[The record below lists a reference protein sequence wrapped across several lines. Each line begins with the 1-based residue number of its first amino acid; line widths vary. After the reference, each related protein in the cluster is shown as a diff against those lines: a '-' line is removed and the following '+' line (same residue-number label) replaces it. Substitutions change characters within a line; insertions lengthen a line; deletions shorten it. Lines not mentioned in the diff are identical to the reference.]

1 MNCTGRRAA
10 FRAILAGDRCVHPA
24 SVYDPLSAC
33 MAEELGCE
41 LGMFAGSVAA
51 LVVLGA
57 PDIVLLTLSEFAG
70 QAHRICRAGA
80 LPLLV
85 DADHGYGNALNVR
98 RTVEELETAGVAA
111 LTIEDTLLPQPFGA
125 SETRLISV
133 EEGIGKLRA
142 ALDARQ
148 DAGLAVIGRT
158 SAPAVTGLDNAI
170 ARLTAYQ
177 ETGIDAMFFTG
188 IHSHEQLDAISAAAR
203 VPLILGGLPPELAD
217 ADYLAARGVRVA
229 LRGHQPVMAAIQA
242 AWETMRRLQEG
253 ASPQSLAGM
262 LAPEEL
268 LDRLTGKSRIQRMQS
283 AFLGLPPR

>member
-10 FRAILAGDRCVHPA
+10 FRAILTGDRCVHPA
-24 SVYDPLSAC
+24 SVYDPLSAR

-57 PDIVLLTLSEFAG
+57 PDVVLLTLSEFAD
-70 QAHRICRAGA
+70 QAHRICRAGT

-98 RTVEELETAGVAA
+98 RTVEELETAGIAA

-125 SETRLISV
+125 TGTSLISV
-133 EEGIGKLRA
+133 EEGTGKLRA

-158 SAPAVTGLDNAI
+158 SAVSVTGLEDAI
-170 ARLTAYQ
+170 ARFTAYQ
-177 ETGIDAMFFTG
+177 RTGIDAMFFTG
-188 IHSHEQLDAISAAAR
+188 VQTREQLDAISAVAR
-203 VPLILGGLPPELAD
+203 VPLILGGVLAELAD
-217 ADYLAARGVRVA
+217 AGYLASRGVRVA

-253 ASPQSLAGM
+253 ASPHSLAEA
-262 LAPEEL
+262 LVSEEL
-268 LDRLTGKSRIQRMQS
+268 LGRLTESPRIKRMQQD
-283 AFLGLPPR
+283 FLGLTR

>member
-10 FRAILAGDRCVHPA
+10 FRAILSGGRCVHPA
-24 SVYDPLSAC
+24 SVYDPLSAR

-57 PDIVLLTLSEFAG
+57 PDIVLLTLSEFAQ
-70 QAHRICRAGA
+70 QAHRICRAGT

-98 RTVEELETAGVAA
+98 RTVEELETAGIAA

-125 SETRLISV
+125 AETRLIPV
-133 EEGIGKLRA
+133 EEGVGKLRA

-148 DAGLAVIGRT
+148 DPGLAVIGRT
-158 SAPAVTGLDNAI
+158 SAVSVTGLDDAI
-170 ARLTAYQ
+170 ARLDAYQ
-177 ETGIDAMFFTG
+177 RTGIDAMFLTG
-188 IHSHEQLDAISAAAR
+188 IGTRAQLDAVSAAAR
-203 VPLILGGLPPELAD
+203 VPLVLGGLPAELAD
-217 ADYLAARGVRVA
+217 AGYLAARGVRIA

-253 ASPQSLAGM
+253 ATPQSLAGT
-262 LAPEEL
+262 LAPEDL
-268 LDRLTGKSRIQRMQS
+268 LDRLTGKPRIRQMQQ
-283 AFLGLPPR
+283 AFLGLPR